1 MTTKTRN
8 LMILLTIG
16 VIASFGITSA
26 YATSV
31 EKTSNF
37 SLEEEDQNG
46 SSCGTNFTNSVE
58 YACADAYN
66 TGYSWPLAKAE
77 GYHDTAHA
85 EIRLNAEQV
94 GLYGTSSTPELTTSA
109 STVYFVS
116 EWDLK
121 GEIQKDDPSWQIAYL
136 FYGHEIY
143 KENWLG
149 GWDEVSADCKEGKYD
164 DFDNIETVSCSI
176 SNSGENTYRIGSYV
190 EAKAQDN
197 GLDSDDS
204 VYVDFYTGSNYV
216 KLTKLKIYD

>member
-1 MTTKTRN
+1 MNTTTKN
-8 LMILLTIG
+8 LMVLLTIA
-16 VIASFGITSA
+16 VIASLGITSA

-37 SLEEEDQNG
+37 SPEEEDQNG
-46 SSCGTNFTNSVE
+46 LSCGTNLTNNVE
-58 YACADAYN
+58 YSCATAYH
-66 TGYSWPLAKAE
+66 TGYQWSLAKAE
-77 GYHDTAHA
+77 GYHDTAHS

-94 GLYGTSSTPELTTSA
+94 GSYGTSSTPELTTSA

-121 GEIQKDDPSWQIAYL
+121 GEIQKDDPDWQIAYL

-143 KENWLG
+143 KKNWLG
-149 GWDEVSADCKEGKYD
+149 GWDEVSQDCREGKYD
-164 DFDNIETVSCSI
+164 DFDNTETVSCSI
-176 SNSGENTYRIGSYV
+176 SNSGSNTYRIGSFV

-197 GLDSDDS
+197 GLNSNDA